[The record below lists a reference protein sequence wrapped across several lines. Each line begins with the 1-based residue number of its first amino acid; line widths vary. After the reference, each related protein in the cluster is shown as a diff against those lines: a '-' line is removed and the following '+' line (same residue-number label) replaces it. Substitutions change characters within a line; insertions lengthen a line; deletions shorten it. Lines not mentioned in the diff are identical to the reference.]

1 MVLVNLALGIREFMA
16 NIVEIAKE
24 QGYVTTMFNRRRY
37 VPELKNKNKN
47 IVLFGQRIAMNTPI
61 QGTAADIIKIAMN
74 KLYKALKDNNL
85 KSKLVMQVHDELIVE
100 TYNDEI
106 DKVKAIMKD
115 SMENVVKLDV
125 PLDVDLNIGQS
136 WFDAK

>member
-1 MVLVNLALGIREFMA
+1 MA

-24 QGYVTTMFNRRRY
+24 QGYVTTMFGRRRY

-74 KLYKALKDNNL
+74 RLYKALKDNNL

-106 DKVKAIMKD
+106 EKVKEIMID
-115 SMENVVKLDV
+115 AMENVVKLDV
-125 PLDVDLNIGQS
+125 PLNVDLNIGQS
-136 WFDAK
+136 WYDAK